1 MGGTHILSPG
11 MQEVLLHQT
20 STEQGMVV
28 QQSIE
33 QGVVVQWGRVPEGRT
48 WDTCTRDQ
56 YIVQSSRG
64 KVLVETHT
72 HHLEGVA
79 WDTLYLVYLQLSK

>member
-11 MQEVLLHQT
+11 MQEVLLHQP
-20 STEQGMVV
+20 ST
-28 QQSIE
+28 E

-79 WDTLYLVYLQLSK
+79 WDRLYLVYLQLSK